1 MVATPKGRRTEA
13 AFHQAARQVF
23 AEKGFLNAKISDI
36 AAVAGRSAGSFYNY
50 YDNKQQLLEAL
61 LETFNTDVL
70 EGTRERLT
78 TDPPQNVEAAVRV
91 YFEMYRKYLPEMIG
105 VFQLSMTDEQF
116 AAWWR
121 QRRADGI
128 DAVLKVVRSVEK
140 QGVAVD
146 LDHGVFASAIVSM
159 MESFCWTW
167 YAAGGDPGIDTHDD
181 EVAIATLSEIFRRAM
196 YNGQ

>member
-23 AEKGFLNAKISDI
+23 AEKGFLNAKIADI
-36 AAVAGRSAGSFYNY
+36 AATAGRSSASFYNY
-50 YDNKQQLLEAL
+50 YDNKRQILEAL
-61 LETFNTDVL
+61 LESFNEDVL
-70 EGTRERLT
+70 ERTRRRLT
-78 TDPPQNVEAAVRV
+78 PDPRQNVEAAVRV
-91 YFEMYRKYLPEMIG
+91 YFETYREYLPEMIG

-116 AAWWR
+116 AEWWR

-128 DAVLKVVRSVEK
+128 HAVLRVVRSVEK
-140 QGVAVD
+140 QGVHVD

-167 YAAGGDPGIDTHDD
+167 YANGGDRAVGTHDD
-181 EVAIATLSEIFRRAM
+181 EVAIETITEIFLRAM
-196 YNGQ
+196 YNGR